1 MIRPINNRPIK
12 ARRRRGALRLQRAR
26 GLLRRRLHAPP
37 HGMYT
42 HNRTDRTHGRTQVA
56 GGRMSSCPSC
66 NLSTFISGF
75 FELLPLLGI
84 YFRPSMKPALKGP
97 SLLRKQQQQQGQKT
111 SSSSSSGLLWHA
123 SHFQFGVGHVK
134 YVTLLREPVHRVVSE
149 FFWGCS
155 AKVNKKFTGEHEG
168 KVLFDW
174 PRKVIKRQTE

>member
-1 MIRPINNRPIK
+1 
-12 ARRRRGALRLQRAR
+12 
-26 GLLRRRLHAPP
+26 
-37 HGMYT
+37 
-42 HNRTDRTHGRTQVA
+42 
-56 GGRMSSCPSC
+56 MSSCPSC